1 MTFDPAT
8 TSYLNI
14 ERQARAL
21 QGREMARLTRL
32 AVRGLGRAIG
42 ACGMAIARR
51 RVIEELNQLD
61 DHMLEDIGL
70 ARHEIEYRVMTADRT
85 PTRDVV
91 AESVTTAPVPPV
103 AANDVVIRPA
113 RVA

>member
-8 TSYLNI
+8 ANYLSI
-14 ERQARAL
+14 ERQARAM
-21 QGREMARLTRL
+21 QGRELVRLTRI
-32 AVRGLGRAIG
+32 AFRGLGRAVSALG
-42 ACGMAIARR
+42 LSLARR
-51 RVIEELNQLD
+51 RVIDELHQLD

-70 ARHEIEYRVMTADRT
+70 ARHEIEQRVMTAVAM

-91 AESVTTAPVPPV
+91 ADSVTTAPVAPV
-103 AANDVVIRPA
+103 AANDTIIRPA

>member
-21 QGREMARLTRL
+21 QGRELARLTRL
-32 AVRGLGRAIG
+32 AVRGLGSAIG
-42 ACGMAIARR
+42 ALGLAIARR
-51 RVIEELNQLD
+51 RVIEELHQLD

-70 ARHEIEYRVMTADRT
+70 SRHEIEHRVMTAVDL

-91 AESVTTAPVPPV
+91 AESVTTAPVAPV
-103 AANDVVIRPA
+103 AANDTVLRPA

>member
-8 TSYLNI
+8 TSYVNI

-21 QGREMARLTRL
+21 QGRELARLTGL
-32 AVRGLGRAIG
+32 AVRGIGNAIG
-42 ACGMAIARR
+42 TLGLRIARR
-51 RVIEELNQLD
+51 RVIEELHQLD

-70 ARHEIEYRVMTADRT
+70 ARHEIERRVMAAVTL

-91 AESVTTAPVPPV
+91 AESVTTAPVAPI
-103 AANDVVIRPA
+103 AANDAVVRPA